1 MAAPNL
7 ANPTT
12 ITGKTVTVALS
23 STSATSILSNASSSG
38 KVFKINSLYVSN
50 VDGTNAANI
59 TIQYYSAASLGGTAF
74 PIVFTVTVPADSTL
88 IVIGK
93 DTQIYLEENTSIG
106 ATASVANDLTVIA
119 SYEDIS

>member
-7 ANPTT
+7 ASLTT
-12 ITGKTVTVALS
+12 ITGKTAAVTLS
-23 STSATSILSNASSSG
+23 TTNATTILSNASGSN
-38 KVFKINSLYVSN
+38 KVFKINSLFVAN
-50 VDGTNAANI
+50 IDGTNNVDITVSYYTGAN
-59 TIQYYSAASLGGTAF
+59 LGGTAF
-74 PIVFTVTVPADSTL
+74 RLTSTILVPADATL

-106 ATASVANDLTVIA
+106 ATASAASDATIVC